1 MITAEENDLLCRV
14 EGGAPM
20 GQLMRRHWLPA
31 CLTEEVAEK
40 DGAPARV
47 RLLGED
53 LVAFRDSKGRL
64 GLVGE
69 FCSHR
74 GSSLALGRNEEC
86 GLRCLYHGW
95 KVDVDGNVLEMPS
108 EPPESRFS
116 AKVKHKAYPTRESGG
131 FVWAYMGP
139 PAEMPQFQPPAW
151 APSPNAKIGV
161 VKIHV
166 HCNWAQVIEGTIDS
180 AHSSTLHSTDMPSAE
195 IDGAK
200 ATEAVWPR
208 PSTDKAPRLKIQPT
222 DFGFRYA
229 AIRKPIMNAA
239 THNYVRTTL
248 FIAPFMALI
257 PPNNVYN
264 LSQAIIPLDDTN
276 TMFHFIAWSDG
287 DKPGID
293 QAAWRRFCAA
303 EPGVDL
309 DKRWRRIRTLENDFM
324 QDRAAMQRGDFTGI
338 RGIPNQDMAMW
349 ETMGPIA
356 DRTKERLGT
365 SDIAIIKFR
374 QIMVEAAC
382 KFRDTGWVIGRD
394 GARIPHVKL
403 HSFEGIVPKSA
414 DWQTLG
420 VEPEELALAAAK
432 ERVA

>member
-116 AKVKHKAYPTRESGG
+116 AKVKHMAYPTRESGG
-131 FVWAYMGP
+131 FVWVYMGP

-293 QAAWRRFCAA
+293 QAAWRRF
-303 EPGVDL
+303 
-309 DKRWRRIRTLENDFM
+309 
-324 QDRAAMQRGDFTGI
+324 
-338 RGIPNQDMAMW
+338 
-349 ETMGPIA
+349 
-356 DRTKERLGT
+356 
-365 SDIAIIKFR
+365 
-374 QIMVEAAC
+374 
-382 KFRDTGWVIGRD
+382 
-394 GARIPHVKL
+394 
-403 HSFEGIVPKSA
+403 
-414 DWQTLG
+414 
-420 VEPEELALAAAK
+420 
-432 ERVA
+432 